1 LAAIREGVRIL
12 VGGWVVLLASA
23 CGGGDGPTAPG
34 GNGGN
39 GGGNGGNGDIA
50 GAYDLINLGGR
61 VSLPIDLQIEACP
74 MVRFM
79 GGGLKLY
86 GDGTWEMAVEL
97 QDENGPQKLS
107 DQGNYEQE
115 GTDLWFESADYG
127 DSFEGSVDGTV
138 VKFDYDYCP
147 NGETDIQFWFQR

>member
-1 LAAIREGVRIL
+1 MYWHRYARGVRML
-12 VGGWVVLLASA
+12 VGGWVMLLATA

-39 GGGNGGNGDIA
+39 GGGGGIEGT
-50 GAYDLINLGGR
+50 YDLVNLGGR

-74 MVRFM
+74 MVRFL
-79 GGGLKLY
+79 GGGLRLY
-86 GDGTWEMAVEL
+86 GDGTWEMVVKL
-97 QDENGPQKLS
+97 QDESGPTELS
-107 DQGNYEQE
+107 DQGSFEQN
-115 GTDLWFESADYG
+115 GSDLSFESEDYG